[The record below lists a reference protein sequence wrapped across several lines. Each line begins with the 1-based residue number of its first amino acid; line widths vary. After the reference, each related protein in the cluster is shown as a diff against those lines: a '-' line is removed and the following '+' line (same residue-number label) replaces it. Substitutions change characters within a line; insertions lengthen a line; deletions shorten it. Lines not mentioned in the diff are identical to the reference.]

1 VAAVLAGLAAG
12 VALLAAA
19 AFAQTYPSK
28 PVKILIGFPPGGP
41 SDTSTRL
48 VAEEMTKALGQPF
61 VIESKP
67 GAGGNIAAESV
78 AKSAPDGYTLFA
90 ANSGALG
97 VNPSLYASLPFDAA
111 KDFSPITMMVVTPM
125 IVMTPESNPAKTLAE
140 LVGAMRARGKEMN
153 YGSPGI
159 GTLPHITGEALK
171 AAVGGG
177 SAHVAYRGTA
187 GLTDALVK
195 AEVQWALDSPIAG
208 IGLAKAGKIRI
219 LAIAAAERWP
229 TLPDVPTLAESGIP
243 GIEGSAW
250 FGLVGPAGLAPDI
263 VARLNAA
270 AVAALKK
277 PDIGEKLIALGLAP
291 SPMTPAET
299 AKFMADTRE
308 AWGKVVR
315 ANGIKVE

>member
-1 VAAVLAGLAAG
+1 
-12 VALLAAA
+12 
-19 AFAQTYPSK
+19 
-28 PVKILIGFPPGGP
+28 VKILIGFPPGGP